1 MGIARKITGL
11 ALVSG
16 IFISLSFSSF
26 AYAQEGNIHENY
38 ISNTTDSS
46 HMTTYEAIKQE
57 DGSALLTISN
67 GNLDNQNGK
76 IVVLDNQGK
85 ALEILPE
92 FLTSPTNEVLNFT
105 YSIIDKNQ
113 VRVETDRNFSS
124 PISTNSPDVMTLSRS
139 GWGDYFKCVGK
150 NIAGGLV
157 GGAAAGCLGGYL
169 APAPAV
175 CGTGAGVGAAT
186 GTVGT
191 GVGSLFWC
199 W

>member
-1 MGIARKITGL
+1 MDIARKITGL

-16 IFISLSFSSF
+16 IFISFPLPSF
-26 AYAQEGNIHENY
+26 ASTQEGNIQENY
-38 ISNTTDSS
+38 RANTADSS
-46 HMTTYEAIKQE
+46 YMTTYEAIKQE

-67 GNLDNQNGK
+67 GYLDNQNGK
-76 IVVLDNQGK
+76 IVVSDNQGN

-92 FLTSPTNEVLNFT
+92 SLTSPTNEVLNFT

-113 VRVETDRNFSS
+113 VRVEADRNFLS
-124 PISTNSPDVMTLSRS
+124 PISTNSPDIMMLSRS
-139 GWGDYFKCVGK
+139 SLGDYFKCVGK
-150 NIAGGLV
+150 NIVGGLV

-186 GTVGT
+186 GAVGT